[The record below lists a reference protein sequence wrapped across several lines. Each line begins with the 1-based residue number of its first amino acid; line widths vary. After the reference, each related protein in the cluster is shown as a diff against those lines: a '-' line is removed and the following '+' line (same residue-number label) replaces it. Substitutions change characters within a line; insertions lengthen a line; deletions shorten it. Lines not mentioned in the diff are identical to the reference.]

1 MCPFGVDALGVA
13 AVDISDVAPAHSLM
27 KSNPT
32 AGATVNPTIH
42 FLADMYFCN
51 SHVTRRS

>member
-51 SHVTRRS
+51 SRVTR